1 MNPKTGDGHCMSY
14 NPALLPLL
22 LKGIR
27 MCEDTAGGIIHRKK
41 AVLPV
46 RKNSL
51 FA

>member
-1 MNPKTGDGHCMSY
+1 MNPKYGDGHCMSY
-14 NPALLPLL
+14 NPALLPPL

-27 MCEDTAGGIIHRKK
+27 MCEETAEGDNTQEK

-46 RKNSL
+46 RKSSL